1 MRVWPIFL
9 LLLGAMTGSAAQQP
23 ADALI
28 GIYGALPRIRSVA
41 ISPNGAHVA
50 FIQRVEGHDTF
61 VVIDQRSGEVIGAAN
76 ASEVKARSV
85 YFATP
90 NHVILIASRT
100 LSHVRIRG
108 DWEHHNAVVYDIR
121 TGDLTRLPRKQ
132 MNLFVGQSGLGRLIG
147 VDSENARVYLP
158 AFFEAGR
165 EPSNHL
171 MEIDLD
177 DGDARIHEEG
187 NAHTVDWFVGRGGRV
202 LAREDFDNKK
212 HLHIVYSYASGEPVE
227 LYRSETEIPD
237 LRIEG
242 VSDDESALVVVA
254 KVGAADAVHRI
265 SLADGSWSEPAH
277 VQSDGEIDS
286 VVTFP
291 PERFAHGIRVSGPLP
306 SYLLFDEVDN
316 RIMAGLQ

>member
-1 MRVWPIFL
+1 M
-9 LLLGAMTGSAAQQP
+9 
-23 ADALI
+23 
-28 GIYGALPRIRSVA
+28 
-41 ISPNGAHVA
+41 
-50 FIQRVEGHDTF
+50 
-61 VVIDQRSGEVIGAAN
+61 
-76 ASEVKARSV
+76 
-85 YFATP
+85 
-90 NHVILIASRT
+90 
-100 LSHVRIRG
+100 RIRG

-242 VSDDESALVVVA
+242 VSDDERALVVVA